1 MKPARLLATAIG
13 AVCTAVLLSAGCSD
27 DRRATPPAAPA
38 ARIEGPLIVGVVG
51 PETGEEAGFG
61 ASVLAGVEAAAR
73 RFNAEGGIG
82 GKPIEILHFDDHGDT
97 ELAIRIAHELID
109 RKVAAILAAPTGSS
123 TFAPIQVVNESGTL
137 FFSIGSRRHLKA
149 SGPFVFRVA
158 VPDES
163 AASDLIRYAAVERKL
178 VNFALVSSASDDH
191 SLEMSSMFRRA
202 VGQHGGAIRVEADS
216 YDSRTGERDLDSV
229 VDAIRRAADG
239 LHAVVFTGGA
249 AEAVLLARRL
259 RDAGLDLPILGGEEL
274 FAQEYL
280 QGGDAVLGTL
290 LVATF
295 SSDSRSPEVARFLQ
309 DLGAATPDRF
319 AALAYDTLRLLAGA
333 IRQSGSTDAARVRD
347 ALIAREDFVGAT
359 GRTGFTSDNQPI
371 KRPFVVAVE
380 KGANGQS
387 AFVLKSAAAGG

>member
-1 MKPARLLATAIG
+1 MTTARVLATAIV
-13 AVCTAVLLSAGCSD
+13 AVCSALLLSAGCSD
-27 DRRATPPAAPA
+27 DRRAPPPAAPA
-38 ARIEGPLIVGVVG
+38 ARIEGPVIVGVIG
-51 PETGEEAGFG
+51 PESGDEAGFG

-73 RFNAEGGIG
+73 RFNAEGGVG
-82 GKPIEILHFDDHGDT
+82 GKAIEVLHFDDHGDT

-109 RKVAAILAAPTGSS
+109 RKVTAILAAPTGSS

-158 VPDES
+158 VTDEA

-202 VGQHGGAIRVEADS
+202 VGQQGGAIRVEADS
-216 YDSRTGERDLDSV
+216 YDSRTGERDLDTV
-229 VDAIRRAADG
+229 VDAIRRAADD

-249 AEAVLLARRL
+249 TEAVLLARRL
-259 RDAGLDLPILGGEEL
+259 RDAGLDLPLIGGDDL

-290 LVATF
+290 LAATF
-295 SSDSRSPEVARFLQ
+295 SADQRSPEVAQFVQ
-309 DLGAATPDRF
+309 DLGAAAPDRF
-319 AALAYDTLRLLAGA
+319 AALAYDTLRLLAEA

-347 ALIAREDFVGAT
+347 ALIARKDFVGAT
-359 GRTGFTSDNQPI
+359 GGTGFTPDNQPI
-371 KRPFVVAVE
+371 KRPLIVAVE

-387 AFVLKSAAAGG
+387 AFVLKPAAAGG